1 MTAIC
6 TAIDRGFTIFYKRDI
21 SLFAAKLK
29 GLFYNNQTNNH
40 AMQSFRTE
48 LENPVVEKDII
59 DLEKKIRAFR
69 EGKIH
74 DEKFRSLRLA
84 RGIYGQRQPGVQM
97 VRIKLPFGKVTF
109 KQLLRIADISDKY
122 ASSNLHLTTRQDIQI
137 HYVSLDRTPQLWA
150 ELEQDDITLRE
161 ACGNTVR
168 NVTAS
173 PAAGIDP
180 SEPFDVSPYAHA
192 TFEYFLRNP
201 VCQEM
206 GRKFKISFS
215 SSDADTAF
223 SYIHD
228 IGVIPKINA
237 AGERGFKVL
246 LGGGLGA
253 QPLLASLVEDFLPE
267 DELIPYIEA
276 VIRVFDRHG
285 ERNNRNKARLKYLI
299 QKIGLDEVLALTKL
313 ERKALKF
320 QKYKINRDAIAE
332 PTLPAEKAFADVE
345 ITNPFRY
352 EQWLAT
358 NVFEQKQAG
367 FYGVYVKVTVGDIS
381 SDDTRKL
388 VATLEP
394 LVADEIRVTQNQGLL
409 LKYVR
414 KEALP
419 VLYNGLTELNLSAP
433 GFDSIADVTT
443 CPGTDTC
450 NLGISNSMTLARVLE
465 DLIYNEYDELV
476 YNKDIKIK
484 ISGCMNSC
492 GQHGL
497 AHIGFHGSSLKAGA
511 KVLPSVQVMLGGGTV
526 GDGVGRAAER
536 VIKVPAKRAT
546 DVLRKILDDYQA
558 NATEEE
564 TFHAYY
570 DRNGKDYFYQLLKPL
585 ADLTTLTDDEF
596 VDWGHQETYATA
608 IGVGECAGVIIDLVA
623 TLLYESDE
631 KYGWAAEAFADGRW
645 ADAIYHAYNTLISS
659 AKALLLDKSIS
670 VSTQTGVIKEFDNN
684 YVNTG
689 EVSLEGSFNDLVLQ
703 INKHEPS
710 EEFAIAYL
718 RHAGDFLNTVKAKRE
733 ELVQQ

>member
-1 MTAIC
+1 
-6 TAIDRGFTIFYKRDI
+6 
-21 SLFAAKLK
+21 
-29 GLFYNNQTNNH
+29 
-40 AMQSFRTE
+40 MQSFRTE
-48 LENPVVEKDII
+48 LENPIVEKDII

-97 VRIKLPFGKVTF
+97 IRIKLPFGKVTF

-122 ASSNLHLTTRQDIQI
+122 ASHNLHLTTRQDIQI

-173 PAAGIDP
+173 PTAGIDP
-180 SEPFDVSPYAHA
+180 LEPFDVSPYAHA

-215 SSDADTAF
+215 SSEADTAF

-237 AGERGFKVL
+237 AGERGFKVM

-253 QPLLASLVEDFLPE
+253 QPLLANIVEDFLPE

-276 VIRVFDRHG
+276 IIRVFDRHG

-299 QKIGLDEVLALTKL
+299 QKIGLAEVLSLAEA
-313 ERKALKF
+313 ERTALKV
-320 QKYKINRDAIAE
+320 KTYKVNRDALTGPSI
-332 PTLPAEKAFADVE
+332 PAETTFNDVV
-345 ITNPFRY
+345 ISNPFRY

-358 NVFEQKQAG
+358 NVFEQKQPG
-367 FYGVYVKVTVGDIS
+367 FYGVYVKVPVGDIPS
-381 SDDTRKL
+381 ETARKL
-388 VATLEP
+388 VAVLEP

-409 LKYVR
+409 LKFVR

-419 VLYNGLTELNLSAP
+419 SLYNGLAWLELAAP
-433 GFDSIADVTT
+433 GFDSLADVTT

-450 NLGISNSMTLARVLE
+450 NLGISNSMTLSRVLEDVIYNEYE
-465 DLIYNEYDELV
+465 DLIYNKE
-476 YNKDIKIK
+476 IKIK

-497 AHIGFHGSSLKAGA
+497 AHIGFHGSSLKAGI
-511 KVLPSVQVMLGGGTV
+511 KVLPSVQVLLGGGTV
-526 GDGVGRAAER
+526 GDGVGRAAEK

-546 DVLRKILDDYQA
+546 HVLRAVLDDYKV
-558 NATEEE
+558 NALPDES
-564 TFHAYY
+564 FHAYY
-570 DRNGKDYFYQLLKPL
+570 DRKTKDYFYQLLKPL

-596 VDWGHQETYATA
+596 VDWGHQETFATA
-608 IGVGECAGVIIDLVA
+608 IGVGECAGVVIDLVA
-623 TLLYESDE
+623 TLLYESEE
-631 KYGWAAEAFADGRW
+631 KFGWANEAFADRRW
-645 ADAIYHAYNTLISS
+645 ADAIYHAYNTFVSS
-659 AKALLLDKSIS
+659 AKALLLDKGINT
-670 VSTQTGVIKEFDNN
+670 STQTGVIKEFDNN
-684 YVNTG
+684 YINTG
-689 EVSLEGSFNDLVLQ
+689 EIKLEGSFNDLVLQ
-703 INKHEPS
+703 INKNEPS
-710 EEFAIAYL
+710 EEFATAYL
-718 RHAGDFLNTVKAKRE
+718 QAASDFLNAVKIKRE
-733 ELVQQ
+733 ELVQS